1 MGLLLFLFFLA
12 VPIAEI
18 ALFIQAGELI
28 GTLPTIAITI
38 GTAIAGSFLM
48 RVQGFAALNRFAEA
62 AGRGAMPVTPVVD
75 GIGILAAG
83 LLLLTPGLL
92 TDTIGLLLFIPPVRR
107 GLARWFF
114 RRAVESG
121 KVRFA
126 AFGQS
131 ATHGSAPRYS
141 GSTASGF
148 KKPGNDNVVDAEF
161 ETISPDQESADATP
175 LDDERG
181 EASKDRKDTPWRR
194 R

>member
-1 MGLLLFLFFLA
+1 MRLLLFLFFLA
-12 VPIAEI
+12 IPIAEI

-28 GTLPTIAITI
+28 GILPTIAITI

-62 AGRGAMPVTPVVD
+62 TGRGEMPVTPVMD
-75 GIGILAAG
+75 GLGILVAG

-92 TDTIGLLLFIPPVRR
+92 TDAIGLLLFIPPVRR
-107 GLARWFF
+107 GLARWLF

-121 KVRFA
+121 KVKFA
-126 AFGQS
+126 GFGQPRTHHGRPGHAGS
-131 ATHGSAPRYS
+131 AT
-141 GSTASGF
+141 SGF

-161 ETISPDQESADATP
+161 ETISPDEAAADATP
-175 LDDERG
+175 LDEKGKR
-181 EASKDRKDTPWRR
+181 APKDRKDTPWRR